1 MNRTILM
8 TVIFGLLVWLLI
20 DNIFQLDIA
29 ATKNDALTNSEKMR
43 VENFQNIDT
52 AKTYAKSKLDIIR
65 QDTKRNSIIA
75 TKRIWIIIGLISL
88 QLLLLNNNLKK
99 KSS

>member
-1 MNRTILM
+1 
-8 TVIFGLLVWLLI
+8 
-20 DNIFQLDIA
+20 
-29 ATKNDALTNSEKMR
+29 MR

-88 QLLLLNNNLKK
+88 QLLLLTNTLKR

>member
-29 ATKNDALTNSEKMR
+29 ATKNDALINSEKMR
-43 VENFQNIDT
+43 VENFQNVDT
-52 AKTYAKSKLDIIR
+52 AKSYAKSKLDIIR

-88 QLLLLNNNLKK
+88 QLLLLTNTFKRKN
-99 KSS
+99 S